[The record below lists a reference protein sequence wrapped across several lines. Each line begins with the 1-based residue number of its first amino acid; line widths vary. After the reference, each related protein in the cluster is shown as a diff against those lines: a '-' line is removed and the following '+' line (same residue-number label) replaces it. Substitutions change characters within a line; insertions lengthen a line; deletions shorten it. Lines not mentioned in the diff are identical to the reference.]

1 MIDTRILYKY
11 GNFEEYR
18 VPYARRYHQ
27 VSWSGFPLIRTFSV
41 SGKIRYLDTSLKR
54 CVSKSMYVR
63 ILCDLTRI
71 RIRTLLAHCFIYG
84 GGHWC
89 CLELFQESSRC
100 SLFHDTWKSKG
111 INGSWMAQAKDALTL
126 DLLSYKDNYIP
137 RYVKNPVSSFQ
148 WLFSV
153 TLNNSVSFL
162 TLNIQASSSFLH
174 TL

>member
-1 MIDTRILYKY
+1 MRFLRSCASWLPHCAKWRVSWPWNSVIRTRILYKY

-89 CLELFQESSRC
+89 CLELFHKYCFITNIRRARGARYFMILEKAKV
-100 SLFHDTWKSKG
+100 SLDSEWRKRRT
-111 INGSWMAQAKDALTL
+111 
-126 DLLSYKDNYIP
+126 
-137 RYVKNPVSSFQ
+137 R
-148 WLFSV
+148 WL
-153 TLNNSVSFL
+153 
-162 TLNIQASSSFLH
+162 
-174 TL
+174 